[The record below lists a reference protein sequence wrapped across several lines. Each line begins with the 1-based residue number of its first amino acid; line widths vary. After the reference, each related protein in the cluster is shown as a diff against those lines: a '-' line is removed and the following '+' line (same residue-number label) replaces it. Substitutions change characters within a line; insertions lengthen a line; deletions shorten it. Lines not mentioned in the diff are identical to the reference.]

1 MIRFFA
7 VLLGLG
13 FAALLGG
20 FLYLGA
26 APPKPHVQEMHV
38 LLSNS
43 RFGTK

>member
-7 VLLGLG
+7 IVLGLG

-26 APPKPHVQEMHV
+26 APPKPPVQQMHV
-38 LLSNS
+38 VLSNA
-43 RFGTK
+43 RFGAR